1 MVRRQDLVAIAVAA
15 LAGVLSVSAHAADW
29 QPIAVDDDA
38 NRYSVDAARIIREGP
53 LVKAFVRTEYATPR
67 EDETSGT
74 LIFASVDRLQVR
86 CDAGSFALESRN
98 YISADGAEIPVVAS
112 DREALKFRPAAEGS
126 MSAAIVQR
134 LCTPDRKR

>member
-1 MVRRQDLVAIAVAA
+1 MVHRHDLVAVAVAA

-29 QPIAVDDDA
+29 QQIAVDDNS

-74 LIFASVDRLQVR
+74 LMFASVDRLQVR
-86 CDAGSFALESRN
+86 CDAGSFALESRH

-112 DREALKFRPAAEGS
+112 DREALRFRPAAEGS

-134 LCTPDRKR
+134 LCAPDRKR

>member
-1 MVRRQDLVAIAVAA
+1 MFRRHELSAIAIAA
-15 LAGVLSVSAHAADW
+15 LTGVLSVSASAADW
-29 QPIAVDDDA
+29 QQIAVDDDA

-86 CDAGSFALESRN
+86 CDAGSFALESRS

-112 DREALKFRPAAEGS
+112 DREALRFRPAAEGS

>member
-1 MVRRQDLVAIAVAA
+1 MYRRHDLSAIAVAA
-15 LAGVLSVSAHAADW
+15 LAGAPSVSANAADW
-29 QPIAVDDDA
+29 QQIAVDDAA
-38 NRYSVDAARIIREGP
+38 NRYSIDAARIIREGP

-86 CDAGSFALESRN
+86 CDEGSFALESRN
-98 YISADGAEIPVVAS
+98 YISADGTEIPVITS

>member
-29 QPIAVDDDA
+29 QPIGVDDDA

-67 EDETSGT
+67 EDETSGA

-98 YISADGAEIPVVAS
+98 YIAADGAEIPVVAS

>member
-1 MVRRQDLVAIAVAA
+1 MFRQHNVSAFAVVAMIC
-15 LAGVLSVSAHAADW
+15 GLSVSARAADW
-29 QPIAVDDDA
+29 QPIAVDDAA
-38 NRYSVDAARIIREGP
+38 NRYSVDADRIIRDGP

-86 CDAGSFALESRN
+86 CDEGSFALESRN
-98 YISADGAEIPVVAS
+98 YVSADGEEIPVVAS

-134 LCTPDRKR
+134 LCSADRKR

>member
-1 MVRRQDLVAIAVAA
+1 
-15 LAGVLSVSAHAADW
+15 
-29 QPIAVDDDA
+29 
-38 NRYSVDAARIIREGP
+38 
-53 LVKAFVRTEYATPR
+53 VRTEYATPR
-67 EDETSGT
+67 EDEKSGA

-134 LCTPDRKR
+134 LCTADRKR

>member
-1 MVRRQDLVAIAVAA
+1 MLRTQRLLAMSFFT
-15 LAGVLSVSAHAADW
+15 LAGGLSAPAGAADW
-29 QPIAVDDDA
+29 QQIGVDDAA

-67 EDETSGT
+67 EDETSG
-74 LIFASVDRLQVR
+74 LAVFASVDRLQVR
-86 CDAGSFALESRN
+86 CDEGSFALESRS
-98 YISADGAEIPVVAS
+98 YVAADGEEIPVVAS

>member
-15 LAGVLSVSAHAADW
+15 LAGVLSVSARAADW

-86 CDAGSFALESRN
+86 CDAGSFALESRS

>member
-1 MVRRQDLVAIAVAA
+1 MYRRHDRFALAVAT
-15 LAGVLSVSAHAADW
+15 LTGLLSASASAADW
-29 QPIAVDDDA
+29 QQIAVDDAA
-38 NRYSVDAARIIREGP
+38 NRYSVDADRIIREGP

-67 EDETSGT
+67 EDETSG
-74 LIFASVDRLQVR
+74 LPIFASVDRLQVR
-86 CDAGSFALESRN
+86 CDEGSFALESRS
-98 YISADGAEIPVVAS
+98 YVAADGEEIPVVAS

>member
-1 MVRRQDLVAIAVAA
+1 MYRRHDRFALAVATLTGLLGA
-15 LAGVLSVSAHAADW
+15 SASAADW
-29 QPIAVDDDA
+29 QQIAVDDAA
-38 NRYSVDAARIIREGP
+38 NRYSVDADRIIREGP

-86 CDAGSFALESRN
+86 CDEGSFALESRN
-98 YISADGAEIPVVAS
+98 YISADGEEIPVVAS

-134 LCTPDRKR
+134 LCTAARKR

>member
-1 MVRRQDLVAIAVAA
+1 MIRRHDLLAIAVAA
-15 LAGVLSVSAHAADW
+15 LAGTMSVSAHAADW
-29 QPIAVDDDA
+29 QQIAVDDAA
-38 NRYSVDAARIIREGP
+38 NRYSVDTARIIREGP

-67 EDETSGT
+67 ADETSGA

-98 YISADGAEIPVVAS
+98 YITADGNEIPVVAS

-134 LCTPDRKR
+134 LCTADRKR

>member
-1 MVRRQDLVAIAVAA
+1 MVRRHGLVAIAVAA

-29 QPIAVDDDA
+29 QQIAVDDDA

-98 YISADGAEIPVVAS
+98 YIAADGAEIPVVAS

-134 LCTPDRKR
+134 LCKPDRKR